1 MPPPTRRDT
10 LRALGAASL
19 WAALPSCQGGRRRH
33 AGDVRVVTQVVTA
46 TGHTD
51 GAGVKL
57 RKSLGG
63 RALPMLDP
71 FLMLDELRSADAA
84 DFQAGFPSHPH
95 RGFETVTVTCSRVT
109 SNTPTARATTVN
121 IHDGGAQWMT
131 AGRGIIHSEMPQLG
145 ATACCGGLQLW
156 INLPA
161 RSKWIA
167 PRYQDLEPGAVP
179 SGALGD
185 GSVRV
190 VAGQVA
196 TRGGVLRGPIDGI
209 VTAPTMFDATLP
221 AGARLEHA
229 LPGDHAAFVYALD
242 GELQIGD
249 GAGTSVAAG
258 QLAALGP
265 GPRLVLGGAGG
276 RGGRA
281 LVLAAAPIGEPVA
294 RRGPF
299 VMTTQAELQQAY
311 ADYRAGRLVDG

>member
-1 MPPPTRRDT
+1 M
-10 LRALGAASL
+10 
-19 WAALPSCQGGRRRH
+19 
-33 AGDVRVVTQVVTA
+33 TQVVTA

-71 FLMLDELRSADAA
+71 FLMLDELRSDDAA

-95 RGFETVTVTCSRVT
+95 RGFETVSYLLEGAFEHADSVGNRG
-109 SNTPTARATTVN
+109 R

-131 AGRGIIHSEMPQLG
+131 AGSGIIHSEMP
-145 ATACCGGLQLW
+145 TASPAGRLWGLQLW

-161 RSKWIA
+161 RSKWIP

-179 SGALGD
+179 TGTLGD
-185 GSVRV
+185 ASVRV
-190 VAGQVA
+190 VAGELA
-196 TRGGVLRGPIDGI
+196 TSGGALRGPIDGI

-221 AGARLEHA
+221 AGARLDHA
-229 LPGDHAAFVYALD
+229 LPGDHAAFVYALG
-242 GELQIGD
+242 GELLVGE
-249 GAGTSVAAG
+249 GPGTRIAEG

-265 GPRLVLGGAGG
+265 GPRLVISGTGAG
-276 RGGRA
+276 GGRA

-299 VMTTQAELQQAY
+299 VMTTDAELQQAY
-311 ADYRAGRLVDG
+311 ADYRAGRLVGG

>member
-1 MPPPTRRDT
+1 
-10 LRALGAASL
+10 
-19 WAALPSCQGGRRRH
+19 
-33 AGDVRVVTQVVTA
+33 
-46 TGHTD
+46 
-51 GAGVKL
+51 VKL

-95 RGFETVTVTCSRVT
+95 RGFETVSYLLEGAFEHADSVGNHGR
-109 SNTPTARATTVN
+109 

-131 AGRGIIHSEMPQLG
+131 AGRGIIHSEMPTGSARG
-145 ATACCGGLQLW
+145 ALWGLQLW

>member
-95 RGFETVTVTCSRVT
+95 RGFETVSYLLEGAFEHADSVGNHGR
-109 SNTPTARATTVN
+109 

-131 AGRGIIHSEMPQLG
+131 AGRGIIHSEMPTGSARG
-145 ATACCGGLQLW
+145 ALWGLQLW